1 MQIQTMQNLLIVSL
15 YALGIIAVIALMVI
29 IMDATAY
36 AIRKN
41 RAHRTIDELVR
52 NKIEKGEFYV
62 VERGESDG
70 MEDEEADS

>member
-36 AIRKN
+36 ALRKN
-41 RAHRTIDELVR
+41 RAHRMMDALIR

-62 VERGESDG
+62 VKHGESDG
-70 MEDEEADS
+70 LEDEETDS

>member
-41 RAHRTIDELVR
+41 RAHRTIDELIR

-62 VERGESDG
+62 VEHDKSNGLE
-70 MEDEEADS
+70 EKEADS